1 MDYAALP
8 PTLYLIPTPIGAE
21 GPAGA
26 LTEQG
31 QAVVRRL
38 RFFAAENVRAA
49 RRFLSA
55 LEMPVP
61 IDALEIVPF
70 DRESTDED
78 ARELI
83 SRLAPG
89 ASLGVLS
96 EAGAP
101 GVADPGARL
110 AAMAH
115 SMNVA
120 VCPLV
125 GASSLLLT
133 LMASGLNGQ
142 SFAFNGYLPIDQR
155 ALRNTIVHLE
165 HTAITTGQTQLFIE
179 TPYRNDRLL
188 ALLLATLR
196 NTTRLTIAR
205 GINTPEQLIRTRT
218 IAEWKATPPP
228 IGKIPTVF
236 AIGSIS

>member
-1 MDYAALP
+1 
-8 PTLYLIPTPIGAE
+8 
-21 GPAGA
+21 
-26 LTEQG
+26 
-31 QAVVRRL
+31 
-38 RFFAAENVRAA
+38 
-49 RRFLSA
+49 
-55 LEMPVP
+55 
-61 IDALEIVPF
+61 
-70 DRESTDED
+70 
-78 ARELI
+78 
-83 SRLAPG
+83 
-89 ASLGVLS
+89 
-96 EAGAP
+96 
-101 GVADPGARL
+101 
-110 AAMAH
+110 MAH

-165 HTAITTGQTQLFIE
+165 HTAISTGQTQLFIE

-205 GINTPEQLIRTRT
+205 GINTPEQLICTRT

-228 IGKIPTVF
+228 IGKVPTVF
-236 AIGSIS
+236 AIGSLS

>member
-31 QAVVRRL
+31 QAIVRRL
-38 RFFAAENVRAA
+38 RFFAVENVRTA

-70 DRESTDED
+70 DRESTDEN

-89 ASLGVLS
+89 SSLGVLS

-133 LMASGLNGQ
+133 LM
-142 SFAFNGYLPIDQR
+142 
-155 ALRNTIVHLE
+155 E
-165 HTAITTGQTQLFIE
+165 HTAISTGQTQLFIE

-218 IAEWKATPPP
+218 IAEWKTTPPP
-228 IGKIPTVF
+228 IGKVPTVF
-236 AIGSIS
+236 AIGSLS

>member
-38 RFFAAENVRAA
+38 RFFAVENVRTA

-70 DRESTDED
+70 DRESTDEN

-89 ASLGVLS
+89 SSLGVLS

-142 SFAFNGYLPIDQR
+142 SFAFNGYLPINVRFAAPSSVWNTRPSLPARRSCLSKRPTAMTGFWPSSWQR
-155 ALRNTIVHLE
+155 CETRRGSPSPVASTPRSSSFARAPSRNGKQPL
-165 HTAITTGQTQLFIE
+165 
-179 TPYRNDRLL
+179 
-188 ALLLATLR
+188 
-196 NTTRLTIAR
+196 
-205 GINTPEQLIRTRT
+205 
-218 IAEWKATPPP
+218 PPSGRYP
-228 IGKIPTVF
+228 RCLP
-236 AIGSIS
+236 